1 MSKILKHLSTPCK
14 AKPPIDSQNKKSRMS
29 RIAVSGSIPKKAS
42 ITSKLSL
49 KPGRY

>member
-14 AKPPIDSQNKKSRMS
+14 PPIDSQHKKSRMS